1 MSTKPLFEKYR
12 VKISLII
19 FVIALICFAS
29 LFLPYLDKIN
39 VISGDLSL
47 PKHLGGYNYNIAIVT
62 VAGVFTAILTV
73 RYVKNQ
79 IVTFVVSIAIV
90 LFTYFLRYSIR
101 YQGFD
106 HDYDSK
112 TGLGYLILLIGVFAH
127 FLTSFI
133 ALITQV
139 RDRK

>member
-1 MSTKPLFEKYR
+1 M
-12 VKISLII
+12 
-19 FVIALICFAS
+19 ALICFAS

-47 PKHLGGYNYNIAIVT
+47 PKHLEGYNYNIAIVT
-62 VAGVFTAILTV
+62 GVFTAILTV

-90 LFTYFLRYSIR
+90 LLTYFLRYSIH

-112 TGLGYLILLIGVFAH
+112 TGLGYLILLIGVLAL

-133 ALITQV
+133 ALITQI